1 MPELSLEHW
10 NAAADL
16 LQKGGAV
23 MYVLLLLSVSSLAV
37 ILLKLL
43 QFWRIGAR
51 RSGMMELI
59 ATGSTHEIRRRMAL
73 SRHPAAR
80 VVETALDTGHLPRE
94 LQEAEIE
101 RIGSVEIRTLE
112 TYIRSL
118 EVVAN
123 LSPLIGLLGTV
134 IGMIKAF
141 GRLEEAGAR
150 VDPSQLAGGIWEA
163 LLTTAFGLIVAIP
176 ALGAVHYFERK
187 IEGVRALMRDAA
199 ARVIASQSV

>member
-10 NAAADL
+10 DAAAAL
-16 LQKGGAV
+16 LQKGGAI
-23 MYVLLLLSVSSLAV
+23 MYVLLFLSISSLTI
-37 ILLKLL
+37 ILLKVI
-43 QFWRIGAR
+43 QFWRLGES
-51 RSGMMELI
+51 RSGLMELV
-59 ATGSTHEIRRRMAL
+59 ASGATHEIRRRLAHA
-73 SRHPAAR
+73 RHPAAR
-80 VVETALDTGHLPRE
+80 VVEIALDTGHLPRE

-101 RIGSVEIRTLE
+101 RVGSVEIRSLE

-141 GRLEEAGAR
+141 GKLEEAGAR

-176 ALGAVHYFERK
+176 ALGAVHYLERK
-187 IEGVRALMRDAA
+187 VEGVRALMRDVA
-199 ARVIASQSV
+199 ARVIAAQSV

>member
-10 NAAADL
+10 NAAAEL

-23 MYVLLLLSVSSLAV
+23 MYVLLLMSVSSLAI

-43 QFWRIGAR
+43 QFWRIGASR
-51 RSGMMELI
+51 TGMMELI
-59 ATGSTHEIRRRMAL
+59 ATGSTAEIRRRMAL

-94 LQEAEIE
+94 LQEAEVE
-101 RIGSVEIRTLE
+101 RIGSVEIRSLE

-176 ALGAVHYFERK
+176 ALGAVHYLERK
-187 IEGVRALMRDAA
+187 IEGVRALMRDAV
-199 ARVIASQSV
+199 ARVIAAQSV

>member
-37 ILLKLL
+37 ILFKLL
-43 QFWRIGAR
+43 QVWRIGAS

-80 VVETALDTGHLPRE
+80 VVETALGRVGMTVCYDFTE
-94 LQEAEIE
+94 VE

-176 ALGAVHYFERK
+176 ALGAGHYFERK
-187 IEGVRALMRDAA
+187 SEGVRALMRDAA

>member
-10 NAAADL
+10 DAAADL

-23 MYVLLLLSVSSLAV
+23 MYVLLLLSVSSLAI

-43 QFWRIGAR
+43 QFWRVGAR

-94 LQEAEIE
+94 LQEAEVE
-101 RIGSVEIRTLE
+101 RIGSVEIRALE
-112 TYIRSL
+112 TYVRSL

>member
-37 ILLKLL
+37 ILFKLL

-59 ATGSTHEIRRRMAL
+59 ATGSTLEIRRRMAL

-94 LQEAEIE
+94 LQEAEVE

>member
-10 NAAADL
+10 DAAADL

-23 MYVLLLLSVSSLAV
+23 MYVLLLLSVSSLAI

-43 QFWRIGAR
+43 QFWRVGAR

-101 RIGSVEIRTLE
+101 RIGSVEIRALE
-112 TYIRSL
+112 TYVRSL

-187 IEGVRALMRDAA
+187 IEGIRALMRDAA

>member
-23 MYVLLLLSVSSLAV
+23 MYVLLLMSVSSLAI

-43 QFWRIGAR
+43 QFWRLGESR
-51 RSGMMELI
+51 TGLMELV
-59 ATGSTHEIRRRMAL
+59 ATGSTHEIRRRLAH

-94 LQEAEIE
+94 LQEAEID
-101 RIGSVEIRTLE
+101 RVGSVEIRSLE
-112 TYIRSL
+112 TYIRTL

-123 LSPLIGLLGTV
+123 LSPLVGLLGTV

-176 ALGAVHYFERK
+176 ALGAVHYLERK
-187 IEGVRALMRDAA
+187 IDGIRALMRDVA
-199 ARVIASQSV
+199 ARVIASQSI

>member
-101 RIGSVEIRTLE
+101 RIGSVEIRALE

>member
-10 NAAADL
+10 DAAADL
-16 LQKGGAV
+16 LQKGGVV
-23 MYVLLLLSVSSLAV
+23 MYVLLLMSVSSLAI

-43 QFWRIGAR
+43 QFWRIGAS

-94 LQEAEIE
+94 LQEAEVE
-101 RIGSVEIRTLE
+101 RVGSVEVRALE

-176 ALGAVHYFERK
+176 ALGAVHYLERK

>member
-1 MPELSLEHW
+1 MLELSLEHW
-10 NAAADL
+10 NAAAEL

-23 MYVLLLLSVSSLAV
+23 MYVLLLMSVSSLAI

-43 QFWRIGAR
+43 QFWRIGASR
-51 RSGMMELI
+51 TGMMELI
-59 ATGSTHEIRRRMAL
+59 ATGSTAEIRRRMAL

-94 LQEAEIE
+94 LQEAEVE
-101 RIGSVEIRTLE
+101 RIGSVEVRSLE

-176 ALGAVHYFERK
+176 ALGAVHYLERK
-187 IEGVRALMRDAA
+187 IEGVRALMRDAV
-199 ARVIASQSV
+199 ARVIAAQSV

>member
-1 MPELSLEHW
+1 MPEFSLEHW

-23 MYVLLLLSVSSLAV
+23 MYVLLLLSVSSLAI

-94 LQEAEIE
+94 LQEAEID
-101 RIGSVEIRTLE
+101 RIGSVEIRALE

-123 LSPLIGLLGTV
+123 ISPLIGLLGTV

-187 IEGVRALMRDAA
+187 IEGVRALMRDAT

>member
-23 MYVLLLLSVSSLAV
+23 MYVLLLMSISSLAI

-43 QFWRIGAR
+43 QFWRTGAS
-51 RSGMMELI
+51 RSGMMDLI
-59 ATGSTHEIRRRMAL
+59 ASGSTHETRRRMAE

-94 LQEAEIE
+94 LQETEIE
-101 RIGSVEIRTLE
+101 HVGSVEIRSLE

-118 EVVAN
+118 EVVAH

-187 IEGVRALMRDAA
+187 VEGVRALMRDAA

>member
-10 NAAADL
+10 DAAADL

-23 MYVLLLLSVSSLAV
+23 MYVLLLLSVSSLAI

-43 QFWRIGAR
+43 QFWRVGAR

-101 RIGSVEIRTLE
+101 RIGSVEIRALE
-112 TYIRSL
+112 TYVRSL

>member
-10 NAAADL
+10 DAAADL

-23 MYVLLLLSVSSLAV
+23 MYVLLLLSVSSLAI

-43 QFWRIGAR
+43 QFWRVGAR
-51 RSGMMELI
+51 RTGMMELI

-101 RIGSVEIRTLE
+101 RIGSVEIRALE
-112 TYIRSL
+112 TYVRSL

>member
-1 MPELSLEHW
+1 MPEFSLEHW
-10 NAAADL
+10 DAAADL
-16 LQKGGAV
+16 LRKGGVV
-23 MYVLLLLSVSSLAV
+23 MYVLLLMSVSSLTI
-37 ILLKLL
+37 ILLKFI
-43 QFWRIGAR
+43 QFFRLGES
-51 RSGMMELI
+51 RSSMMELVS
-59 ATGSTHEIRRRMAL
+59 TGSTHEIRRRLAH

-80 VVETALDTGHLPRE
+80 VVEVALDTGHLPRE
-94 LQEAEIE
+94 LQEAEID
-101 RIGSVEIRTLE
+101 RIGSIEIRSLE
-112 TYIRSL
+112 SYIRSL

-123 LSPLIGLLGTV
+123 LSPLVGLLGTV

-176 ALGAVHYFERK
+176 ALGAVHYLERK
-187 IEGVRALMRDAA
+187 IESARALMRDLA

>member
-1 MPELSLEHW
+1 MPEFSLEHW

-23 MYVLLLLSVSSLAV
+23 MYVLLLMSVLSLAI

-43 QFWRIGAR
+43 QFWRLR
-51 RSGMMELI
+51 ESRSGLMELV
-59 ATGSTHEIRRRMAL
+59 ATGATHEIRRRLAH
-73 SRHPAAR
+73 SRRPAAR

-94 LQEAEIE
+94 LQEAEID
-101 RIGSVEIRTLE
+101 RVGSVEIRSLE
-112 TYIRSL
+112 TYIRTL

-123 LSPLIGLLGTV
+123 LSPLVGLLGTV

-176 ALGAVHYFERK
+176 AMGAVHYLERK
-187 IEGVRALMRDAA
+187 VDGIRALMRDVA
-199 ARVIASQSV
+199 ARIVASQSI

>member
-37 ILLKLL
+37 MLLKLL

>member
-1 MPELSLEHW
+1 MPEFSLEHW

-16 LQKGGAV
+16 LQKGGVV
-23 MYVLLLLSVSSLAV
+23 MYVLLLMSVSSLAI

-43 QFWRIGAR
+43 QFWRIGAS

-94 LQEAEIE
+94 LQEAEVE
-101 RIGSVEIRTLE
+101 RIGSVEIRALE

-176 ALGAVHYFERK
+176 ALGAVHYLERK

>member
-10 NAAADL
+10 NAAAEL

-23 MYVLLLLSVSSLAV
+23 MYVLLLMSVSSLAI

-43 QFWRIGAR
+43 QFWRIGASR
-51 RSGMMELI
+51 TGMMELI
-59 ATGSTHEIRRRMAL
+59 ATGSTPEIRRRMAL

-94 LQEAEIE
+94 LQEAEVE
-101 RIGSVEIRTLE
+101 RIGSVEIRSLE

-176 ALGAVHYFERK
+176 ALGAVHYLERK
-187 IEGVRALMRDAA
+187 IEGVRALMRDAV
-199 ARVIASQSV
+199 ARVIAAQSV

>member
-59 ATGSTHEIRRRMAL
+59 ATGSNHEIRRRMAL

>member
-10 NAAADL
+10 DAAADL

-23 MYVLLLLSVSSLAV
+23 MYVLLLLSVSSLAI

-43 QFWRIGAR
+43 QFWRVGSR

-101 RIGSVEIRTLE
+101 RIGSVEIRALE
-112 TYIRSL
+112 TYVRSL

>member
-199 ARVIASQSV
+199 ARVIAS

>member
-10 NAAADL
+10 NAAAEL

-23 MYVLLLLSVSSLAV
+23 MYVLLLMSVSSLAI

-43 QFWRIGAR
+43 QFWRIGASR
-51 RSGMMELI
+51 TGMMELI
-59 ATGSTHEIRRRMAL
+59 ATGSTPEIRRRMAL

-94 LQEAEIE
+94 LQEAEVE
-101 RIGSVEIRTLE
+101 RIGSVEVRSLE

-176 ALGAVHYFERK
+176 ALGAVHYLERK
-187 IEGVRALMRDAA
+187 IEGVRALMRDAV
-199 ARVIASQSV
+199 ARVIAAQSV

>member
-1 MPELSLEHW
+1 MPELNLEHW
-10 NAAADL
+10 DAVANL
-16 LQKGGAV
+16 LQKGGV
-23 MYVLLLLSVSSLAV
+23 IMYVLLLMSITSLTI
-37 ILLKLL
+37 ILLKLV
-43 QFWRIGAR
+43 QFWRLGAS
-51 RSGMMELI
+51 RSGLMELV
-59 ATGSTHEIRRRMAL
+59 ASGSTHEIRRRLAHA
-73 SRHPAAR
+73 RHPAAR
-80 VVETALDTGHLPRE
+80 VVEIALDTGHLPRE

-101 RIGSVEIRTLE
+101 RVGSVEIRSLE

-123 LSPLIGLLGTV
+123 LSPLVGLLGTV

-141 GRLEEAGAR
+141 GQLEEAGAR

-176 ALGAVHYFERK
+176 ALGSVHYLERK
-187 IEGVRALMRDAA
+187 VEGVRALMRDVA

>member
-37 ILLKLL
+37 ILFKLL
-43 QFWRIGAR
+43 QFWRIGAS

-94 LQEAEIE
+94 LQEAEVE

>member
-10 NAAADL
+10 DAAADL

-23 MYVLLLLSVSSLAV
+23 MYVLLLLSVSSLAI
-37 ILLKLL
+37 ILLKFL
-43 QFWRIGAR
+43 QFWRVGAR

-80 VVETALDTGHLPRE
+80 VVESALDTGHLPRE

-101 RIGSVEIRTLE
+101 RIGSVEIRALE
-112 TYIRSL
+112 TYVRSL

>member
-10 NAAADL
+10 DAAADL
-16 LQKGGAV
+16 LQKGGVV
-23 MYVLLLLSVSSLAV
+23 MYVLLLMSISSLAI

-43 QFWRIGAR
+43 QFWRIGAS

-94 LQEAEIE
+94 LQEAEVE
-101 RIGSVEIRTLE
+101 RIGSVEVRALE

-176 ALGAVHYFERK
+176 ALGAVHYLERK

>member
-37 ILLKLL
+37 ILFKLL
-43 QFWRIGAR
+43 QFWRIGAS

>member
-10 NAAADL
+10 DAAADL
-16 LQKGGAV
+16 LQKGGVV
-23 MYVLLLLSVSSLAV
+23 MYVLLLMSVSSLAI

-43 QFWRIGAR
+43 QFWRIGAS

-94 LQEAEIE
+94 LQEAEVE
-101 RIGSVEIRTLE
+101 RIGSVEVRALE

-176 ALGAVHYFERK
+176 ALGAVHYLERK

>member
-23 MYVLLLLSVSSLAV
+23 MYVLLLLSVSPLAV

>member
-10 NAAADL
+10 NAAAEL

-23 MYVLLLLSVSSLAV
+23 MYVLLLMSVSSLAI

-43 QFWRIGAR
+43 QFWRIGASR
-51 RSGMMELI
+51 TGMMELI
-59 ATGSTHEIRRRMAL
+59 ATGSTAEIRRRMAL

-94 LQEAEIE
+94 LQEAEVE
-101 RIGSVEIRTLE
+101 RIGSVEVRSLE

-176 ALGAVHYFERK
+176 ALGAVHYLERK
-187 IEGVRALMRDAA
+187 IEGVRALMRDAV
-199 ARVIASQSV
+199 ARVIAAQSV

>member
-10 NAAADL
+10 DAAADL
-16 LQKGGAV
+16 LQKGGGV
-23 MYVLLLLSVSSLAV
+23 MYVLLLLSVSSLAI

-43 QFWRIGAR
+43 QFWRVGAR

-94 LQEAEIE
+94 LQEAEME
-101 RIGSVEIRTLE
+101 RIGSVEIRALE
-112 TYIRSL
+112 TYVRSL

-199 ARVIASQSV
+199 ARVVASQSV

>member
-37 ILLKLL
+37 ILMKLL